1 MTKFIKTQTDPQT
14 LEHLHFLAGVIVI
27 LPFVTADCERLFS
40 KLVYIKI
47 ENRNR
52 LENIL
57 KGLLHDAT
65 PIEEGTLHILALA
78 GKVGCT

>member
-1 MTKFIKTQTDPQT
+1 
-14 LEHLHFLAGVIVI
+14 LEHLHFLAGVNII

-40 KLVYIKI
+40 KLVYIKS

-57 KGLLHDAT
+57 KGLLYDAT
-65 PIEEGTLHILALA
+65 PKEEGTLDILALA
-78 GKVGCT
+78 CKPGCT